1 MVLYDCGG
9 IKMVEK
15 KKKRSV
21 FTEDIIFKNI
31 GFNLKNIFPQ
41 KKGILLFFKDGSE
54 KIIYGREYLMMMR
67 EIGFWDIDN
76 WQKFFL
82 NFAYNGT
89 IISLV
94 NYDITTIYL
103 PKNITNQQRD
113 SFINYIDNTI
123 DIENKK
129 KLNFYLMKCMEE
141 NDMESR
147 KIQRDEFGRIKEVK
161 GCIINEETPLNYE
174 ELNNYF
180 YDKKKTRTKTIN

>member
-1 MVLYDCGG
+1 
-9 IKMVEK
+9 MVEK
-15 KKKRSV
+15 KKNINF
-21 FTEDIIFKNI
+21 FTEDIVLNNN
-31 GFNLKNIFPQ
+31 GFYLKNIYPQ

-76 WQKFFL
+76 WQNFLL

-89 IISLV
+89 MISLV

-123 DIENKK
+123 DKEDKK
-129 KLNFYLMKCMEE
+129 RLHFYLMRCLEE
-141 NDMESR
+141 NDKESR
-147 KIQRDEFGRIKEVK
+147 KIQRDQFGKIREVR
-161 GCIINEETPLNYE
+161 GSIINRESSLNYE

-180 YDKKKTRTKTIN
+180 YNKKKTKTRTIN